1 MINMDYVKSISNKAV
16 ILSDGTQIPI
26 PHGKYSE
33 LKDKFFSYFFRK
45 NQTFLAY
52 LNSFLKF
59 PCEGE
64 S

>member
-1 MINMDYVKSISNKAV
+1 MTKKPMIM
-16 ILSDGTQIPI
+16 G
-26 PHGKYSE
+26 
-33 LKDKFFSYFFRK
+33 FFTAFAKLFEK
-45 NQTFLAY
+45 Y